1 MWGQLYSPDWVSQ
14 HSDNAMHCSHPC
26 SAAGSKSV
34 RTVLSSNG
42 LSAWRR
48 VKVLKRHAQAAI
60 TLAPSSQPRS
70 FLVDD
75 LAGATI
81 AGLAMGFAL
90 VTLYLA
96 QRSSAQ
102 FGVLYVMIYILG
114 YMAKVFL
121 YFISFIIIFIIIF
134 CCCSG

>member
-1 MWGQLYSPDWVSQ
+1 MILAHNTASLYIHVRSRRG
-14 HSDNAMHCSHPC
+14 MCSCFPC
-26 SAAGSKSV
+26 AVFLIFNSRCMLAI
-34 RTVLSSNG
+34 
-42 LSAWRR
+42 RR

-60 TLAPSSQPRS
+60 TLAPSSHARS
-70 FLVDD
+70 YAVDD

-114 YMAKVFL
+114 YMAKVPCWCFL
-121 YFISFIIIFIIIF
+121 CVRCRSSSPVLS
-134 CCCSG
+134 CCAS